1 MLSFPSAHPAPYKS
15 GKIELKEQVGA
26 LRRLPH
32 SGDVKRGTWNV
43 ERAGGRPA
51 AEAPQCADSGKQL

>member
-32 SGDVKRGTWNV
+32 SGDVKRGTWNALV
-43 ERAGGRPA
+43 EDQRRRRLS
-51 AEAPQCADSGKQL
+51 APIPENS